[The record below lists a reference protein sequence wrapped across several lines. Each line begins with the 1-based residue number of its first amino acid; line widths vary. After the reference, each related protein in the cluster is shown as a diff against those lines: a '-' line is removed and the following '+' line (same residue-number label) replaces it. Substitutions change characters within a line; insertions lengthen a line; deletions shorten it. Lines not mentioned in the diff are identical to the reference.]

1 MAAPV
6 VEILGS
12 DEEEELNRKARG
24 RPRLAD
30 TDRVRRRLESRKKYD
45 CRRVYLGEVHGAWV
59 LRRERG
65 GGVTDA
71 GGEPWS
77 DAKLAAYLLAL
88 ERHGKPSETVQV
100 GEQIIH
106 RRRRCV
112 NSLLS
117 LATWYHS
124 HRNHCPHEP
133 SLSELDTSHVF
144 YTTAVWQCQE
154 GHRYYQDLRCP
165 LKAMSQRGCEDGV
178 SSDDSSSSAQGL
190 DQNEIYHQVE
200 QPLHTIF
207 PHLSESVVESGA
219 QSPESSETVVCVPIG
234 SDEGGLYGGVSQDE
248 LGHVVSASC
257 PSQVIIIAGP
267 GYEGLTAEGIHLNM
281 SSGNGRGHG
290 TCAAMDS
297 VPTYTQT
304 HLVDQDDDDDDD
316 DKSLVTVEDSPLNG
330 QREEMDSHVAEIYHH
345 ITYEE
350 ALQEQDEPHIVE
362 DDDDDYINEED
373 GGSDYEPPPLKAL
386 MKKKSLFNKAQFNK
400 SQSVNKTQDNG
411 SQPPIKKRKTDGV
424 LEMYHCQ
431 YEGCSQ
437 VYTALSSFQNHV
449 NLVHKKG
456 RTKVCPEPG
465 CGKKFYLTNHLR
477 RHMLIHTGE
486 RDFICETCGKS
497 FKRKSHLQVHKRTH
511 TGETPLQCEVCGYQC
526 RQRASLNWHRR
537 KHREEISYSFSCE
550 HCGKKFEKRE
560 SVKFHK
566 LKSHPDEKTT

>member
-12 DEEEELNRKARG
+12 DEEEELRAKARG

-65 GGVTDA
+65 GG
-71 GGEPWS
+71 GGAAETGEEPWS

-88 ERHGKPSETVQV
+88 ERHGKPCDSLQT
-100 GEQIIH
+100 GKLPKN

-117 LATWYHS
+117 LATWYHA
-124 HRNHCPHEP
+124 HRTHCPHEP
-133 SLSELDTSHVF
+133 ALSELDTSHVV

-154 GHRYYQDLRCP
+154 GHRYFQDLRCP
-165 LKAMSQRGCEDGV
+165 LKAMNQRGCDDGA
-178 SSDDSSSSAQGL
+178 SSDDSSSSSAP
-190 DQNEIYHQVE
+190 VE
-200 QPLHTIF
+200 QSPEVYHLAHPVHSSF

-219 QSPESSETVVCVPIG
+219 QTSESSETVVCVPIG
-234 SDEGGLYGGVSQDE
+234 SEEGGLFGGVSQED
-248 LGHVVSASC
+248 LGHVVAASC

-267 GYEGLTAEGIHLNM
+267 GYEALTAEGIQLNVADGD
-281 SSGNGRGHG
+281 SEEHE
-290 TCAAMDS
+290 TCTAMEA
-297 VPTYTQT
+297 VTTYTRT
-304 HLVDQDDDDDDD
+304 HPQNTSRLVTVEEEDEEEEEFCSQQVVTAGHAAEIYHHIAYDESLHEQDDDEDDDDDDD
-316 DKSLVTVEDSPLNG
+316 PEFVEDPDYTSDYTP
-330 QREEMDSHVAEIYHH
+330 
-345 ITYEE
+345 
-350 ALQEQDEPHIVE
+350 EPQKEPAKKRRRPDRVR
-362 DDDDDYINEED
+362 NED
-373 GGSDYEPPPLKAL
+373 G
-386 MKKKSLFNKAQFNK
+386 
-400 SQSVNKTQDNG
+400 V
-411 SQPPIKKRKTDGV
+411 I
-424 LEMYHCQ
+424 EMYHCQ

-437 VYTALSSFQNHV
+437 VYRALSSFQNHV

-456 RTKVCPEPG
+456 RTKVCTEPG
-465 CGKKFYLTNHLR
+465 CGKSFYLTNHLR

-550 HCGKKFEKRE
+550 YCGKRFEKKE

-566 LKSHPDEKTT
+566 LKSHPEEKTTEATAGGAHTLPS